1 MSLDWSRIA
10 AELDARGWALTGPM
24 LRPETCAQLA
34 GLYPRDEGF
43 RSRVVM
49 ARHGFGRGEY
59 KYFSYP
65 LPDLVQRLRQGLY
78 GPLSA
83 IANRWAERLG
93 EDRRFPDRLDEMLAR
108 CREAGQTRPM

>member
-1 MSLDWSRIA
+1 MTLDWIRIG
-10 AELDARGWALTGPM
+10 AELDGRGWALTGPI
-24 LRPETCAQLA
+24 LKPETCQGIAD
-34 GLYPRDEGF
+34 LYLQDAGF

-65 LPDLVQRLRQGLY
+65 LPDVVQRLRQGLY

-83 IANRWAERLG
+83 IANR
-93 EDRRFPDRLDEMLAR
+93 
-108 CREAGQTRPM
+108 